1 MRFPATLGAVALLA
15 LCVPITKVAAEP
27 GVDDNRI
34 LLGGSNALTGAVAA
48 GCAPATYW
56 AKAWFDKV
64 NREGGVHGP
73 KIEYNVLDDGYSA
86 HPPLPNSPPPLPHTH
101 LFPTFR

>member
-48 GCAPATYW
+48 GCAPPTYG

-64 NREGGVHGP
+64 NREGGGHRP
-73 KIEYNVLDDGYSA
+73 KIQKNRVDDGYLAQPALTHA
-86 HPPLPNSPPPLPHTH
+86 HRLVQQDN
-101 LFPTFR
+101 